1 MTVSEL
7 RYLMAVKEYA
17 GDDGDAKMATL
28 SRSMNVSKVS
38 VYHGMERLEEK
49 GYIMR
54 CGKKIA
60 LTASGKEIL
69 QEYTLLIG
77 FMRSHLALHCG
88 TPDDMAQA
96 DAIGAVCALSDVSR
110 KGICNYVNA
119 KSRKK

>member
-7 RYLMAVKEYA
+7 KYLMAVKEFA
-17 GDDGDAKMATL
+17 GDGGVAKMAAL

-49 GYIMR
+49 GYITH

-60 LTASGKEIL
+60 LTDVGNAIL
-69 QEYTLLIG
+69 EEYTLLIG
-77 FMRSHLALHCG
+77 FMCNHLALHCG
-88 TPDDMAQA
+88 TPSDLAKA

-110 KGICNYVNA
+110 KGVYDYI
-119 KSRKK
+119 KSRRV